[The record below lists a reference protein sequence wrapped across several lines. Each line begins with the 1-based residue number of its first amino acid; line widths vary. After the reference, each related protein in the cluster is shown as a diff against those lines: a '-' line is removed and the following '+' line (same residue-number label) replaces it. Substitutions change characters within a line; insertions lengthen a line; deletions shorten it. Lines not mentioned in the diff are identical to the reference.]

1 MPTLRDLRRRI
12 KSVQGTQQITKAM
25 EMVSAAKLRKAQTKL
40 ESSRPYASKMQ
51 AMLDNLT
58 QRTVSL
64 SHPLFEKREV
74 KKVGLVVIT
83 ADRGLC
89 GSYNHNVIHQADKF
103 LKKYDKDKIAL
114 ITIGKKGY
122 TYYLK
127 RPWEIKLKYPD
138 LGGNLIWTQVK
149 NITNQLVN
157 LFLFSEVDEI
167 YFIFT
172 KFLSA
177 VSYKVTTEKFLNI
190 ESQVSRQKAGSASGG
205 KAEGGETYVDYI
217 FEPDPQ
223 SIFGNLLPNYCMTRV
238 QMVLAESFAS
248 EHGSRMISMGA
259 ATKNAEEMIEHLTL
273 VMNKLRQATIT
284 KEMLEITTGAE
295 ALKG

>member
-25 EMVSAAKLRKAQTKL
+25 EMVAAAKLRKAQTKL

-58 QRTVSL
+58 QRATSL
-64 SHPLFEKREV
+64 AHPLFEKREV
-74 KKVGLVVIT
+74 KKVGLVVVT

-89 GSYNHNVIHQADKF
+89 GSYNHNVIHQADKL
-103 LKKYDKDKIAL
+103 LKGYDKEKVTL
-114 ITIGKKGY
+114 ILIGKKGY
-122 TYYLK
+122 RHYVK
-127 RPWEIKLKYPD
+127 RPWEIRLKYLG
-138 LGGNLIWTQVK
+138 LGGNLILTQVK
-149 NITNQLVN
+149 NITNELVN
-157 LFLFSEVDEI
+157 LFLSQEVDEI
-167 YFIFT
+167 YFVYT

-177 VSYKVTTEKFLNI
+177 ASYKVTTEKFLHI
-190 ESQVSRQKAGSASGG
+190 ESQV
-205 KAEGGETYVDYI
+205 KAEGKKAYIDYI

-223 SIFGNLLPNYCMTRV
+223 KIFASLLPNYCMTKV
-238 QMVLAESFAS
+238 QMALAESFAS

-259 ATKNAEEMIEHLTL
+259 ATKNADDMIEHLTL
-273 VMNKLRQATIT
+273 VLNKARQASIT

>member
-25 EMVSAAKLRKAQTKL
+25 EMVAAAKLRKAQTRL
-40 ESSRPYASKMQ
+40 ESSRPYASNMQ
-51 AMLDNLT
+51 VMLNNLT
-58 QRTVSL
+58 QASASL
-64 SHPLFEKREV
+64 VHPLFEKREI
-74 KKVGLVVIT
+74 KKTGVVVVT

-89 GSYNHNVIHQADKF
+89 GSYNHNVIHQADRF
-103 LKKYDKDKIAL
+103 LKGYNKDSVELVI
-114 ITIGKKGY
+114 IGKKGY
-122 TYYLK
+122 NYYVK
-127 RPWEIKLKYPD
+127 RHWGIRLKYLG
-138 LGGNLIWTQVK
+138 LGGNLILTQVK
-149 NITNQLVN
+149 NITNELVN
-157 LFLFSEVDEI
+157 LFLSQEVDEI
-167 YFIFT
+167 YFVYT

-177 VSYKVTTEKFLNI
+177 ASYKVTTEKFLHI
-190 ESQVSRQKAGSASGG
+190 ESQV
-205 KAEGGETYVDYI
+205 KAEGKKAYIDYI

-223 SIFGNLLPNYCMTRV
+223 KIFASLLPNYCMTKV
-238 QMVLAESFAS
+238 QMALAESFAS

-273 VMNKLRQATIT
+273 VLNKLRQASIT